1 MSDGPHRS
9 LRMRPGWKRLAERA
23 DNAAYGPE
31 EVGNALIP
39 ALEEDCYA
47 ELPPEFI
54 AQLGN
59 ACGEQDASLFKEDLA
74 AQLEQLRG
82 VAGTGIGLVILEYAI
97 QLSERGEP
105 ASQAAMKATA
115 AALLDR
121 AARGNRQV
129 EEHYCRK
136 SNQPR
141 ALNVRARIEQG
152 IATARPEI
160 DKLAG
165 QVLNFETG
173 PSPRLPKFSGLD
185 DGVRF

>member
-31 EVGNALIP
+31 EVSNALIP

-47 ELPPEFI
+47 ELPPHFI
-54 AQLGN
+54 DALGN
-59 ACGEQDASLFKEDLA
+59 VYGEQDASLFREDLA
-74 AQLEQLRG
+74 PQLEQLRRA
-82 VAGTGIGLVILEYAI
+82 AGAGIGLVILEHAI
-97 QLSERGEP
+97 QLSERGEGG
-105 ASQAAMKATA
+105 SQAALRATA
-115 AALLDR
+115 AALIDR

-136 SNQPR
+136 LAQPR
-141 ALNVRARIEQG
+141 AFNVRAKIEQG
-152 IATARPEI
+152 IGTARPEI
-160 DKLAG
+160 EKLARR
-165 QVLNFETG
+165 VLKFDTG

>member
-31 EVGNALIP
+31 EVSNALIP
-39 ALEEDCYA
+39 ALEEDCDA
-47 ELPPEFI
+47 ELPPDFI
-54 AQLGN
+54 VAPGN
-59 ACGEQDASLFKEDLA
+59 VCGEQDGSLFKEDLA
-74 AQLEQLRG
+74 PQLEPLRG
-82 VAGTGIGLVILEYAI
+82 AAGSGIGLVILEHAI
-97 QLSERGEP
+97 QLSERGELG
-105 ASQAAMKATA
+105 SQAALKATA
-115 AALLDR
+115 AALMDR

-136 SNQPR
+136 STQPR
-141 ALNVRARIEQG
+141 ALNVREKIEQG
-152 IATARPEI
+152 IGSARPEI
-160 DKLAG
+160 DKLARR
-165 QVLNFETG
+165 LLKFDTG